1 MAGFSR
7 RLWGCRNYICFSLED
22 INSSIGKILRELRKS
37 LGKRYHDFSRRDFRR
52 LR

>member
-7 RLWGCRNYICFSLED
+7 RLGGSRNYICFSLED

-37 LGKRYHDFSRRDFRR
+37 LGKKYNDFSRHDFRG